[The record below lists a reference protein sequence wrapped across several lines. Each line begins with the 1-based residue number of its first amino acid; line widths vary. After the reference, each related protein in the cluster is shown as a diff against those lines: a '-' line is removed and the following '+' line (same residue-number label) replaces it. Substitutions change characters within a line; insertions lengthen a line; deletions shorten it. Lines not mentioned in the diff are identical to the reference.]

1 MLSCRDLNVA
11 TSRSVFAGPYIK
23 DEAEEEKFGKAFL
36 DMTEGF
42 LALPICIPGTAV
54 WKAKKGRLYI
64 LGVLERGAA
73 ESKAAM
79 KVGTPAYSSRTTLSY
94 NILCGSCLSLV
105 SKLNNASL
113 PIQRRWLDIAC
124 YTICGRQKPC

>member
-1 MLSCRDLNVA
+1 MA

-23 DEAEEEKFGKAFL
+23 DKAEEEKFGKAFL

-42 LALPICIPGTAV
+42 LALPVCIPGTAV

-79 KVGTPAYSSRTTLSY
+79 KVRTVANSSRTKVWAVNRTWS
-94 NILCGSCLSLV
+94 SC
-105 SKLNNASL
+105 
-113 PIQRRWLDIAC
+113 
-124 YTICGRQKPC
+124 